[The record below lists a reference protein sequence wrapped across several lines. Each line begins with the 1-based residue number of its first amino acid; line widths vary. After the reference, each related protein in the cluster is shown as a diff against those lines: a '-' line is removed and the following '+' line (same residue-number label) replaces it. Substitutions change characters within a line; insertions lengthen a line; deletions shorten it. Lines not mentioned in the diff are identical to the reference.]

1 MASSAI
7 GPGPE
12 RSLGSR
18 PGNATCRTPPA
29 WIRAFTLELR
39 TPAKPVQ
46 AQSRSGT
53 EIAIAHIPMGQTWNL
68 CRNPSCL
75 QAIDPAARP
84 GPRRLDADRR
94 ARGRGIRGARA
105 AIGLMLSLIGLLV
118 QTGSGRAMRD
128 AAIDPALEWRAL
140 GQFGV
145 RREPPQA
152 LAHSSR
158 SGWIAV
164 GDASGVTWSRGDRT
178 ERADL
183 PSVNDLA
190 FDREDVL
197 WIATERGLYRWEP
210 QGRPELRSLRGG
222 ERADLVHRV
231 EVVAGSLLLATE
243 AGATWSSDGRL
254 FQPLTVAG
262 PGSPVTR
269 VALRSEALPGLP
281 TPPGGLPRARPV
293 EAWLY
298 GAGRLFVVRGIV
310 RETGLRV
317 LDGRRVELPRPTD
330 ERVPMDLTLDPEG
343 RRLYLVYEDLV
354 AWRALEDGPSFSTGS
369 RWQIERPTM
378 PPGARIQRL
387 GWAAGRLW
395 LATDRGLLE
404 APSLAGPFHRAASP
418 LGTAFCLDLRSFEAN
433 GAVALCDSGIFALAT
448 SSGPSVARAS
458 PFRPAPV
465 PDPLPPDPPVAEI
478 RRRALARAGLHAERG
493 EGLWRGLRNRAFWPE
508 LSLGFRVDADRDW
521 TRDADQSF
529 VSGDTRFLLD
539 RGRGR
544 ALDLEGTVELEWDL
558 GGIAYPDRSV
568 ELSRELRLV
577 VSLRDDVVDE
587 IHQLYFERQSIRERL
602 KTDAETLDSS
612 ERARLLI
619 RARELG
625 AGLDA
630 WTGGWLGRWR
640 LDQANAARRSD
651 GPAAPGALA
660 RFDAPI
666 SNEVPFTPIADEE

>member
-1 MASSAI
+1 M
-7 GPGPE
+7 GP
-12 RSLGSR
+12 
-18 PGNATCRTPPA
+18 
-29 WIRAFTLELR
+29 I
-39 TPAKPVQ
+39 
-46 AQSRSGT
+46 
-53 EIAIAHIPMGQTWNL
+53 WNL
-68 CRNPSCL
+68 CRKPSCP

-84 GPRRLDADRR
+84 RRWSRPFGADRR
-94 ARGRGIRGARA
+94 ARGRGVRGARGG
-105 AIGLMLSLIGLLV
+105 IGLMLSLIGLLA

-128 AAIDPALEWRAL
+128 GAIDPVLEWRAL
-140 GQFGV
+140 RQFGV
-145 RREPPQA
+145 RRDPPQA

-190 FDREDVL
+190 FDRENVL
-197 WIATERGLYRWEP
+197 WIATERGLYRWAL

-222 ERADLVHRV
+222 ERADLVHRI
-231 EVVAGSLLLATE
+231 EIVAGSLLLATE
-243 AGATWSSDGRL
+243 AGAYWSSEGRL
-254 FQPLTVAG
+254 FQALTVAG

-269 VALRSEALPGLP
+269 VALRSAARQGEH
-281 TPPGGLPRARPV
+281 TQPGGLPRARPV

-317 LDGRRVELPRPTD
+317 LDGRQVELPRPTD
-330 ERVPMDLTLDPEG
+330 ERLPMDLTLDPEG
-343 RRLYLVYEDLV
+343 RRLFLVYEDLV
-354 AWRALEDGPSFSTGS
+354 AWRALESGADSSTGVS
-369 RWQIERPTM
+369 WQIARPTM
-378 PPGARIQRL
+378 PPGARIQRI

-404 APSLAGPFHRAASP
+404 APSLEGPFHRAASP
-418 LGTAFCLDLRSFEAN
+418 LGTSLCLDLMGFEVSR
-433 GAVALCDSGIFALAT
+433 AVALCDSGLFALRAA
-448 SSGPSVARAS
+448 SGREAS
-458 PFRPAPV
+458 LGSASRSAPAS
-465 PDPLPPDPPVAEI
+465 DPLPPDPPVAEI
-478 RRRALARAGLHAERG
+478 RRRALARAGLHAERA

-544 ALDLEGTVELEWDL
+544 GLDLEGTVGLEWDL

-602 KTDAETLDSS
+602 ETDAAILDPN
-612 ERARLLI
+612 ERARLLL
-619 RARELG
+619 RAGELE

-630 WTGGWLGRWR
+630 WTGGWLLRWR
-640 LDQANAARRSD
+640 LDHANGARGSE
-651 GPAAPGALA
+651 GPAESGALA
-660 RFDAPI
+660 HFD
-666 SNEVPFTPIADEE
+666 EADFDRGPLHPDHPKE